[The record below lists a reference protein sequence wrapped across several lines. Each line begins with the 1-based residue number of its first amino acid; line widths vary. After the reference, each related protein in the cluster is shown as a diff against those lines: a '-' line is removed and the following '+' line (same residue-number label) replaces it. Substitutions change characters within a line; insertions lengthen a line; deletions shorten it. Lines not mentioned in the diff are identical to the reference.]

1 VVRLY
6 RGDINQSKVYSTD
19 PVGMAVKWEKEGA
32 HLLHIVD
39 LSAAFG
45 KGDDH
50 MGTIGEILGTVKI
63 PVQVGGG
70 IRSVEK
76 ARELIKMGAARV
88 IVGTRSIEEEF
99 LNDLVDSIGAE
110 RVAVGVDTINGVVAV
125 KGWTTKTDLRG
136 DDFVLYLNSKGIK
149 WVIYTDIS
157 RDGTMQGPNIAAMR
171 HFADLHGINFIA
183 SGGVSSLDDLKR
195 LKQEA
200 PFVWGVIAGKALY
213 EKTFS
218 VKEANTIL
226 DS

>member
-1 VVRLY
+1 MRIIPAIDLWSNNVVRLY

-76 ARELIKMGAARV
+76 ARE
-88 IVGTRSIEEEF
+88 
-99 LNDLVDSIGAE
+99 IGRAH
-110 RVAVGVDTINGVVAV
+110 V
-125 KGWTTKTDLRG
+125 
-136 DDFVLYLNSKGIK
+136 
-149 WVIYTDIS
+149 
-157 RDGTMQGPNIAAMR
+157 
-171 HFADLHGINFIA
+171 
-183 SGGVSSLDDLKR
+183 
-195 LKQEA
+195 
-200 PFVWGVIAGKALY
+200 
-213 EKTFS
+213 
-218 VKEANTIL
+218 
-226 DS
+226 